1 MSSFCELNRSLSFS
15 TGFELTIVR
24 CLQLDF
30 SVAAFLLTHLEGP
43 TSYRNPLSSAESFS
57 VVQFSFSSVV
67 SPLLSASCER
77 PLGWSIKVSDGTL
90 QVCHYSLELN
100 MRAIVKLH
108 TTYTCDI
115 NIYFNCFSQLFDFP
129 QQGKVY

>member
-30 SVAAFLLTHLEGP
+30 SVAASRSYTPGGTHFLQK
-43 TSYRNPLSSAESFS
+43 LSSAESFS

-77 PLGWSIKVSDGTL
+77 PLGWSIKVSDST

-108 TTYTCDI
+108 TTCTCDI